1 MKPNYR
7 LESENAEAQAMSAQ
21 LREEVLRKKNEL
33 MKEQKQIDRLT
44 KENESNVTQVQENEK
59 RAKAA
64 ETKLSE
70 IKAETKMVNYSK
82 IMIEGK
88 KIFES

>member
-1 MKPNYR
+1 
-7 LESENAEAQAMSAQ
+7 MSAQ

-33 MKEQKQIDRLT
+33 MKEQKQIDKLT
-44 KENESNVTQVQENEK
+44 KENESNLTQVQENEK

-70 IKAETKMVNYSK
+70 IKAETKMVSLLHRNK
-82 IMIEGK
+82 AK
-88 KIFES
+88 LRNLKVRFTPL